1 MKKYALIILMA
12 VLTLSG
18 CTDTSAKKSETLAVE
33 VEATTAVPSS
43 EAETES
49 SLKPRYK
56 ITSYSDFRARHHE
69 DEYEDDYDEYE
80 DDEEDS
86 DDEYVYHGST
96 PISDYADDS
105 DYLDEFDIYSVDSTC
120 FDEIG
125 YNYYDGT
132 LYVRFLDSQK
142 EYLYLYVPEEVFDE
156 LYASD
161 SPGSYYNKEIKGQYD
176 CERLFY

>member
-1 MKKYALIILMA
+1 MKKYALIFLTA
-12 VLTLSG
+12 VLALSG
-18 CTDTSAKKSETLAVE
+18 CTDTSAKKAETLAVE
-33 VEATTAVPSS
+33 VETTTAVPSS

-69 DEYEDDYDEYE
+69 DDYDEYE

-86 DDEYVYHGST
+86 DDEYVYHGHT
-96 PISDYADDS
+96 PVSEYVDDY
-105 DYLDEFDIYSVDSTC
+105 DYLDDFDIYSVVSTC
-120 FDEIG
+120 FDEVG
-125 YNYYDGT
+125 YNYYDET

-142 EYLYLYVPEEVFDE
+142 EYLYLDVPEYVFDE

-161 SPGSYYNKEIKGQYD
+161 SPGRYYNQEIKGQYD
-176 CERLFY
+176 CERLFE